1 MTLGFGEIVPIV
13 FLNLENW
20 TEGTN
25 GIGGIFRP
33 EPLPVIGAFSALTPF
48 AYFIADGLHHH
59 DRHDAAVPAPGFPD
73 RASLERHPRG

>member
-13 FLNLENW
+13 FLNLDKW

-33 EPLPVIGAFSALTPF
+33 EALPAARRVHAAHPVRLLHP
-48 AYFIADGLHHH
+48 DGW
-59 DRHDAAVPAPGFPD
+59 
-73 RASLERHPRG
+73 AS